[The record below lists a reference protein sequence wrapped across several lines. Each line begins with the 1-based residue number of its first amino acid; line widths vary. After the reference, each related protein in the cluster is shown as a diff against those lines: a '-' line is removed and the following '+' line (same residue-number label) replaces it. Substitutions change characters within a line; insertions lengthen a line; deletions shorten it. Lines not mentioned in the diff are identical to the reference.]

1 MPPILRAFTAV
12 FVGGL
17 AGSAARWIID
27 LGVTSA
33 AGNSWPIGILLVN
46 LSGSFLMGFVVGH
59 GFGRWPAWLRLG
71 VTTGFLGSYTTLS
84 SVSLG
89 VAVPIIHL
97 GAGGFTAVAL
107 YAIVTVVLGVVAA
120 VWGLR
125 LGHARREAVSA

>member
-46 LSGSFLMGFVVGH
+46 LSGSFLMGYVVGH

-84 SVSLG
+84 AISLSVVLTVNTGGLDG
-89 VAVPIIHL
+89 VGIA
-97 GAGGFTAVAL
+97 AL
-107 YAIVTVVLGVVAA
+107 YATASIVLGVTVAL
-120 VWGLR
+120 WGLR
-125 LGHARREAVSA
+125 LGGRRSEAVSP

>member
-27 LGVTSA
+27 LGVPAA

-46 LSGSFLMGFVVGH
+46 LSGSFLMGYVVGH

-84 SVSLG
+84 AISLSVVLTVNTGGLDG
-89 VAVPIIHL
+89 VGIA
-97 GAGGFTAVAL
+97 AL
-107 YAIVTVVLGVVAA
+107 YATVSIVLGVTVAL
-120 VWGLR
+120 WGLR
-125 LGHARREAVSA
+125 LGGRRGAAVAS

>member
-1 MPPILRAFTAV
+1 
-12 FVGGL
+12 L

-46 LSGSFLMGFVVGH
+46 LSGSFLMGYVVGH

-84 SVSLG
+84 AISLSVVLTVNTGGLDG
-89 VAVPIIHL
+89 VGIA
-97 GAGGFTAVAL
+97 AL
-107 YAIVTVVLGVVAA
+107 YATASIVLGVTVAL
-120 VWGLR
+120 WGLR
-125 LGHARREAVSA
+125 LGGRRSEAVSP